1 MVAAVLGLTLGAC
14 GGDDPSDPVVIPID
28 AGGDKDEGVLGDGPV
43 NADLGATDAST
54 DATVT
59 VDGVVADMGTT
70 GPECPP
76 ATGYGLLGAPVALGA
91 GERGTHS
98 PRAVWNGTEWGLVYF
113 APVEGNAG
121 DLQFQRINAMG
132 MPVGQLHTLGRSRLP
147 KYDVAWNGGGYV
159 ITWIG
164 DRDPVSGF
172 TGIRVQVTG
181 ADGTPVGGPAEIQ
194 DTFDA
199 ERIALGWAQLSGGML
214 LFSRGNAGTG
224 GLFSQPLD
232 EGGQP
237 NGPRVTLA
245 AGRTLSP
252 SVVFGNGNWGA
263 AWLTPGAVS
272 AFDVNFVLLGENG
285 AIERTAQ
292 LANNTGAQSSISL
305 AYGND
310 TFGLG
315 WSFADEAGEVESRL
329 TIIAGDGTVQATPVV
344 VGPAGTGSVTDV
356 SWHEPEFFGIA
367 WDDSNAGQQ
376 RLGVTRINTVGVGL
390 DPVPIEPGPGAI
402 VRGATNAGTV
412 SNLGMFYTLDPA
424 PTPAGF
430 STQAQ
435 VHLGRIGACRQ

>member
-1 MVAAVLGLTLGAC
+1 
-14 GGDDPSDPVVIPID
+14 
-28 AGGDKDEGVLGDGPV
+28 
-43 NADLGATDAST
+43 
-54 DATVT
+54 
-59 VDGVVADMGTT
+59 
-70 GPECPP
+70 
-76 ATGYGLLGAPVALGA
+76 
-91 GERGTHS
+91 
-98 PRAVWNGTEWGLVYF
+98 
-113 APVEGNAG
+113 
-121 DLQFQRINAMG
+121 
-132 MPVGQLHTLGRSRLP
+132 
-147 KYDVAWNGGGYV
+147 
-159 ITWIG
+159 
-164 DRDPVSGF
+164 
-172 TGIRVQVTG
+172 
-181 ADGTPVGGPAEIQ
+181 
-194 DTFDA
+194 
-199 ERIALGWAQLSGGML
+199 ML

-232 EGGQP
+232 EGGQT

-285 AIERTAQ
+285 AVERTAQ

-376 RLGVTRINTVGVGL
+376 RLGGRVARLGPQRAVVAVLVDHKQRKVVLRLGRRLFAHLSADRRGSLLVQSGGLTPADGKLALWPPRGGPEILSLKASGPVRLLPEGGGLVVPESEGLSLRALPPRPPRRDLLPGSRDLVAFCPRAGRALLVRHWPDFRRSLELVEPGRAPRQLWIGPQAVVAAACAGSGDRVWMLLVEGLARPTLTLVELNRQGSLRKSRRLDAWELEPGAGLHHDPTGDRLLTVL
-390 DPVPIEPGPGAI
+390 RPRTTDAAPVPPPPQVVLIDAADLEPRPLRRTARQAVWLPPG
-402 VRGATNAGTV
+402 
-412 SNLGMFYTLDPA
+412 
-424 PTPAGF
+424 
-430 STQAQ
+430 
-435 VHLGRIGACRQ
+435 